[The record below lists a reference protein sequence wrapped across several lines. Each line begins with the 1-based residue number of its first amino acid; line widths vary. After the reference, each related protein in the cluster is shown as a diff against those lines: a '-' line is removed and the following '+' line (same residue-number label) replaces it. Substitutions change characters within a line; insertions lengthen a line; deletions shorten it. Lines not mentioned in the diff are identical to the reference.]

1 MKTYRILSL
10 ITLCAAAVSCG
21 DKWLDLEPSTR
32 VPSETSVQLVSEA
45 VFALNSVYN
54 TMQDPYAYSGR
65 LVYYADVTAD
75 DMIAV
80 SSTKRTGNYY
90 RFNFSRDNA
99 PSSHWYYLY
108 NMIANCNIVLSKID
122 GLPTQDDAEKKLRDN
137 VKGEALCLRAMAYFD
152 LLRIYSYPYTK
163 DNGASLGVPLVINE
177 LPDIER
183 KPERSTVAK
192 CYEQVISDLTTGINL
207 IGDTFQKGHLN
218 KWGALA
224 LLSRVY
230 LYKNDNANAFK
241 AAEDAIK
248 GAEAAGYALW
258 TNEEYP
264 TAWSDDSSA
273 NKPGEVLFEIVNLT
287 TDSPGK
293 EALGYLSGTG
303 YKDYCVTASFY
314 NLMASDS
321 KDVRNKIFKVSSKI
335 AYVNKYQP
343 QEGEVV
349 QDANIP
355 LIRLS
360 EVYLNAAE
368 AAVKNKDNANA
379 VKYLDPIVKR
389 ANPDK
394 TVAGEDITL
403 DRVLL
408 ERRKEL
414 VGEGHRLYD
423 LMRNNLRVER
433 VDETAPS
440 KVSSIPKHYAKDLS
454 FDWTFYK
461 IVLPIPKAEM
471 DANPSLAGQQN
482 PGY

>member
-122 GLPTQDDAEKKLRDN
+122 GLPTQDDAEKTLRNN

-163 DNGASLGVPLVINE
+163 DNGASLGVPLVIDE

-192 CYEQVISDLTTGINL
+192 CYEQVISDLTSGINL

-230 LYKNDNANAFK
+230 LYKNDNTNAFK

-360 EVYLNAAE
+360 EAYLNAAE
-368 AAVKNKDNANA
+368 AAVKNRDNANA

-440 KVSSIPKHYAKDLS
+440 KVSSIPKH
-454 FDWTFYK
+454 
-461 IVLPIPKAEM
+461 
-471 DANPSLAGQQN
+471 
-482 PGY
+482 